1 LYSDF
6 IHLQMKSVLYR
17 FLNIAR
23 TVFWWITRPV
33 IVGVRVILAR
43 DGQILLVRH
52 TYEDLWFMPG
62 GGVKRGETL
71 EAAARREA
79 REEVGA
85 AIEELRLFGV
95 YTHLKTNQ
103 TDHIVVFEA
112 GGFTVNEGT
121 SGEIAEARWFPL
133 DSLPANMS
141 PGQRRRVIE
150 YLRGDH
156 PPEAGIWG

>member
-1 LYSDF
+1 
-6 IHLQMKSVLYR
+6 MKPWLYR

-23 TVFWWITRPV
+23 TIFWWITRPV

-85 AIEELRLFGV
+85 AIDGLRLLGM
-95 YTHLKTNQ
+95 YSHLKANK
-103 TDHIVVFEA
+103 TDHIAVFEA
-112 GGFTVNEGT
+112 DRFIINKGT

-133 DSLPANMS
+133 DSLPANIS
-141 PGQRRRVIE
+141 PGQRRRINE
-150 YLRGDH
+150 YLLGNH
-156 PPEAGIWG
+156 LPEIGIW